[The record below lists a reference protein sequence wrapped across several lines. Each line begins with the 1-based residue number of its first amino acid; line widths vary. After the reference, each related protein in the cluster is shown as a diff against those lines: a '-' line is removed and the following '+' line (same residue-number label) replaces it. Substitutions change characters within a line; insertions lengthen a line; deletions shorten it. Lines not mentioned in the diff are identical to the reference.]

1 VLIMQ
6 LIVKLNKMQT
16 LLVGGHGTGKTT
28 LIVKSIIPKL
38 KNYLVLDFC
47 NEYFQW
53 IKDETKLKRFESSL
67 VGEKLKKQVID
78 VIRNNKDDTT
88 LIIDN
93 ATLLYFPKAIYEKD
107 SGFLWLKEELKDKSY
122 VLVFQSIES
131 IINGG
136 IPNIFNEIYCF
147 PTRDDDDLILKY
159 LSSQMTQ
166 GKKIIAIN
174 EFNH

>member
-1 VLIMQ
+1 M
-6 LIVKLNKMQT
+6 KT

-28 LIVKSIIPKL
+28 FIVKAIMPIL

-47 NEYFQW
+47 NEYSRL
-53 IKDETKLKRFESSL
+53 IKDETKLKKFESGL
-67 VGEKLKKQVID
+67 MGEKLKKQVID
-78 VIRNNKDDTT
+78 IIRSNKDDTT

-93 ATLLYFPKAIYEKD
+93 ATLLYFPKAIHEKD

-136 IPNIFNEIYCF
+136 IPNIFDNIYCF
-147 PTRDDDDLILKY
+147 PTKDNNDLTVNYI
-159 LSSQMTQ
+159 SSQMAK

-174 EFNH
+174 DFNH

>member
-1 VLIMQ
+1 M
-6 LIVKLNKMQT
+6 KA

-28 LIVKSIIPKL
+28 LIVKGIVPRL
-38 KNYLVLDFC
+38 KSYLVLDFC
-47 NEYFQW
+47 NEYSQW
-53 IKDETKLKRFESSL
+53 IKDKNRLKNFESGL
-67 VGEKLKKQVID
+67 VGEKLKNEVIN
-78 VIRNNKDDTT
+78 VIRRNKDDTT

-93 ATLLYFPKAIYEKD
+93 ATLLYFPKAIHEKD

-136 IPNIFNEIYCF
+136 IPNIFDDIYCF
-147 PTRDDDDLILKY
+147 PTKDNDDLTAKY
-159 LSSQMTQ
+159 LSSQITQ

-174 EFNH
+174 DFHN